1 MSNDPR
7 FSFIEKGQRFGEN
20 VCAALGQTDG
30 GRYLIVCFVYKKD
43 RSALIL
49 SARDMTVGERRGYEK
64 K

>member
-1 MSNDPR
+1 MSNEPR
-7 FSFIEKGQRFGEN
+7 FRFIEKGHRFGEN
-20 VCAALGQTDG
+20 VYAALCQSDG